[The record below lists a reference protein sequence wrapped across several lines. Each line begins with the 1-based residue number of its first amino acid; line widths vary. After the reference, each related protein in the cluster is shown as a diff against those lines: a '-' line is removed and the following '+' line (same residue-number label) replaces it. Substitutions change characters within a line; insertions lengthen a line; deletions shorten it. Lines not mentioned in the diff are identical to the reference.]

1 MWTTLAQA
9 ASGGGSGFPFV
20 NVLLLLAGIG
30 GALFAVCR
38 SANRR

>member
-1 MWTTLAQA
+1 MWLTLAQA
-9 ASGGGSGFPFV
+9 ATGGSGFPFV
-20 NVLLLLAGIG
+20 NVLLLVAGIG